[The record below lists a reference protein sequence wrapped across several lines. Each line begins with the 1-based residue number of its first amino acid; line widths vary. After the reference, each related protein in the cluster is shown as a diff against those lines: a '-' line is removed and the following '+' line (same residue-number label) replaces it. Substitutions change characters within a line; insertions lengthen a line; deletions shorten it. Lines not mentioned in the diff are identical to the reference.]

1 MEQEEHREI
10 QRQGEIIIH
19 FVFFLCTDL
28 LNSDSLVGYPNLGLE
43 VDKMNQASLA
53 LHEILDVHELLTSKT
68 VCLTEAKAR
77 LQLVQDPALKAL
89 IQQDIQQT
97 SGSIKQ
103 MQSILASASAQLI

>member
-1 MEQEEHREI
+1 MAQTN
-10 QRQGEIIIH
+10 
-19 FVFFLCTDL
+19 F
-28 LNSDSLVGYPNLGLE
+28 
-43 VDKMNQASLA
+43 A
-53 LHEILDVHELLTSKT
+53 LHETLDMHELLTSKT

-103 MQSILASASAQLI
+103 MQSILTTAATQLI